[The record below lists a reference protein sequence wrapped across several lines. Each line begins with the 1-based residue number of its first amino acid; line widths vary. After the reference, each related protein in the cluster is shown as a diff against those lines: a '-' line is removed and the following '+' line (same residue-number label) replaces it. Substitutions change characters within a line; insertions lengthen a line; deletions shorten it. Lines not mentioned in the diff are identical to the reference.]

1 MEENEWGR
9 NTTFKR
15 VSREDLQEVVRF
27 NLRRMEWS
35 PPGKEQ
41 GTQGK
46 ILQQTNN
53 KNKSLEM
60 GGSWLF

>member
-1 MEENEWGR
+1 MMEENEWGR

-46 ILQQTNN
+46 IL
-53 KNKSLEM
+53 
-60 GGSWLF
+60 